1 MASIL
6 IKGGT
11 VVDGTGAKAFPA
23 DVRVR
28 DKIIAEVAPGLEPQN
43 GERVID
49 ATGCY
54 VTPGFIESHTHFDA
68 TMWWQPD
75 LDPMPGYGAT
85 TIVMG
90 NCGFTAAP
98 VSDDP
103 EVRMEMVKIFSFFE
117 DIPEGPFVQNLP
129 WDWRKW
135 SEYMKSVT
143 SRLKV
148 PANYSGFTGHLAIR
162 LAVMGMDAWTRVA
175 TPEEI
180 KAMAEHL
187 EDALEAGAIGLS
199 SNLLD
204 HDGQD
209 RPVPTQIADD
219 AEFAALIDVLERY
232 PGRTMQVIVDTFM
245 RMTAPASVERLV
257 RLLEGKR
264 VRVQIAGAIPTL
276 EFQKPALEIM
286 KPLVEKA
293 QAEGYDIWPGYSHV
307 SPTNTLSLTRSLIFA
322 QSNDYVWHEVV
333 LAETEEEKLK
343 LLKDPDWRARARES
357 WDTKAWPHAPMSN
370 PHRLHLRNSDNGMGP
385 INLTLKDYADSLG
398 LHPSDAMAE
407 WIIAN
412 GVRST
417 VHMAPFPK
425 MEDLTVELLK
435 HPQTV
440 GNISDAPAHGQ
451 MFCGGGENILLL
463 TKYCRDEG
471 QVTIEEAVHVMTGKL
486 AQHFSFTDR
495 GEIKPGK
502 RADIAVFDLNEIQRR
517 EEYKRFDVPTGDFGV
532 TWRYTRDAAPMR
544 LTMVNGMP
552 TFFEGRFTGAMP
564 GEFITPAAPATAEL
578 AVAAE

>member
-1 MASIL
+1 MSAIL

-11 VVDGTGAKAFPA
+11 VVDGTGAPAFVA
-23 DVRVR
+23 DVRV
-28 DKIIAEVAPGLEPQN
+28 KGKTIAEVAPGLTPQAD
-43 GERVID
+43 ERVID

-75 LDPMPGYGAT
+75 LDPLPSYGAT
-85 TIVMG
+85 TVVMG
-90 NCGFTAAP
+90 NCGFSAAP
-98 VSDDP
+98 ISDDP
-103 EVRMEMVKIFSFFE
+103 DVAFEMIKIFSFFE
-117 DIPEGPFVQNLP
+117 DIPEGPFQKNLP
-129 WDWRKW
+129 WDWRTW
-135 SEYMKSVT
+135 SEYQRSMT
-143 SRLKV
+143 TRLKI
-148 PANYSGFTGHLAIR
+148 PANYGAFVGHLAIR
-162 LAVMGMDAWTRVA
+162 LAAMGMDAWKRVA
-175 TPEEI
+175 TPAEI
-180 KAMAEHL
+180 AKMAELL
-187 EDALEAGAIGLS
+187 EDAMEAGALGMS

-209 RPVPTQIADD
+209 RPVPTLLADD
-219 AEFAALIDVLERY
+219 AEFAALMAVLERY
-232 PGRTMQVIVDTFM
+232 PGCTMQVIVDTFM
-245 RMTAPASVERLV
+245 RMSAPASLERLV
-257 RLLEGKR
+257 RLLKGKKL
-264 VRVQIAGAIPTL
+264 RVQIAGAIPTL

-286 KPLVEKA
+286 KPLVEQA
-293 QAEGYDIWPGYSHV
+293 QADGYDIWPGFAHV

-333 LAETEEEKLK
+333 QAETEEAKLA

-357 WDTKAWPHAPMSN
+357 WDTKVWAHAPMNN

-385 INLTLKDYADSLG
+385 INITLKDYADSRG
-398 LHPSDAMAE
+398 LHHSDAMAE

-425 MEDLTVELLK
+425 LEDLTVELLK

-471 QVTIEEAVHVMTGKL
+471 KVTIEEAVHVLTGKL
-486 AQHFSFTDR
+486 AGHFGFHDR
-495 GEIKPGK
+495 GAIKPGL

-564 GEFITPAAPATAEL
+564 GEFVSPPAAPAL
-578 AVAAE
+578 AQAAE

>member
-1 MASIL
+1 MADIL

-11 VVDGTGAKAFPA
+11 VVDGTGSPAYDA

-28 DKIIAEVAPGLEPQN
+28 GETIAEIGPDLAVQP
-43 GERVID
+43 GERLID
-49 ATGCY
+49 ASGCY

-75 LDPMPGYGAT
+75 LDPLPGYGAT

-103 EVRMEMVKIFSFFE
+103 EARMEMIKIFSFFE
-117 DIPEGPFVQNLP
+117 DIPEGPFVNNLP

-135 SEYMKSVT
+135 SEYKRSMT
-143 SRLKV
+143 SRLRV
-148 PANYSGFTGHLAIR
+148 PANYGAFVGHLAIR
-162 LAVMGMDAWTRVA
+162 LAVMGMDAWKRVA
-175 TPEEI
+175 TPGEI
-180 KAMAEHL
+180 EQMADHL
-187 EDALEAGAIGLS
+187 EDALSAGALGMS

-219 AEFAALIDVLERY
+219 AEFSALLDVLERH
-232 PGRTMQVIVDTFM
+232 PGCTLQVIVDTFM
-245 RMTAPASVERLV
+245 RMTGPASVERLM
-257 RLLEGKR
+257 RLLKGKA
-264 VRVQIAGAIPTL
+264 VRVQIAGGIPTL
-276 EFQKPALEIM
+276 EFQKPALEVM
-286 KPLVEKA
+286 KPLIDRA
-293 QAEGYDIWPGYSHV
+293 QAEGYDIWPGFAHV

-343 LLKDPDWRARARES
+343 LLRDPEWRARARES
-357 WDTKAWPHAPMSN
+357 WDTKVWPHAPMAN
-370 PHRLHLRNSDNGMGP
+370 PHRLHLRNSDNGLGP
-385 INLTLKDYADSLG
+385 INLTLKEHADNLG

-425 MEDLTVELLK
+425 LEDLTVELLK
-435 HPQTV
+435 HPMTV
-440 GNISDAPAHGQ
+440 GNLSDAPAHGQ

-463 TKYCRDEG
+463 TKYVREG
-471 QVTIEEAVHVMTGKL
+471 QVTIEEAIHVMTGKL
-486 AQHFSFTDR
+486 ATHVSFPDR
-495 GEIKPGK
+495 GEIKTGK
-502 RADIAVFDLNEIQRR
+502 RADIAVFDLNEIEKRD
-517 EEYKRFDVPTGDFGV
+517 EYKRFDVPDGDYGV

-564 GEFITPAAPATAEL
+564 GEFISPSVPAKIDFAQ
-578 AVAAE
+578 AAE

>member
-1 MASIL
+1 MADIL

-11 VVDGTGAKAFPA
+11 VVDGTGSPAYDA

-28 DKIIAEVAPGLEPQN
+28 GETIAEIGPDLAVQP
-43 GERVID
+43 GERLID
-49 ATGCY
+49 ASGCF

-75 LDPMPGYGAT
+75 LDPLPGYGAT

-103 EVRMEMVKIFSFFE
+103 EARMEMIKIFSFFE
-117 DIPEGPFVQNLP
+117 DIPEGPFVNNLP

-135 SEYMKSVT
+135 SEYKRSMT
-143 SRLKV
+143 SRLRV
-148 PANYSGFTGHLAIR
+148 PANYGAFVGHLAIR
-162 LAVMGMDAWTRVA
+162 LAVMGMDAWKRVA

-180 KAMAEHL
+180 EQMADHL
-187 EDALEAGAIGLS
+187 EDALSAGALGMS

-219 AEFAALIDVLERY
+219 AEFSALLDVLERH
-232 PGRTMQVIVDTFM
+232 PGCTLQVIVDTFM
-245 RMTAPASVERLV
+245 RMTGPASVERLM
-257 RLLEGKR
+257 RLLKGKA
-264 VRVQIAGAIPTL
+264 VRVQIAGGIPTL
-276 EFQKPALEIM
+276 EFQKPALEVM
-286 KPLVEKA
+286 KPLIDRA
-293 QAEGYDIWPGYSHV
+293 QAEGYDIWPGFAHV

-343 LLKDPDWRARARES
+343 LLRDPEWRARARES
-357 WDTKAWPHAPMSN
+357 WDTKVWKHAPMAN
-370 PHRLHLRNSDNGMGP
+370 PHRLHLRNSDNGLGP
-385 INLTLKDYADSLG
+385 INLTLKEHADNLG

-425 MEDLTVELLK
+425 LEDLTVELLK
-435 HPQTV
+435 HPMTV
-440 GNISDAPAHGQ
+440 GNLSDAPAHGQ

-463 TKYCRDEG
+463 TKYVREG
-471 QVTIEEAVHVMTGKL
+471 QVTIEEAIHVMTGKL
-486 AQHFSFTDR
+486 ATHFSFPDR
-495 GEIKPGK
+495 GEIKAGK
-502 RADIAVFDLNEIQRR
+502 RADIAVFDLNEIEKRD
-517 EEYKRFDVPTGDFGV
+517 EYKRFDVPDGDYGV

-564 GEFITPAAPATAEL
+564 GEFISPSVPAKIDFAQ
-578 AVAAE
+578 AAE

>member
-1 MASIL
+1 MSTIL

-11 VVDGTGAKAFPA
+11 VVDGSGAPAFVA
-23 DVRVR
+23 DVRVNG
-28 DKIIAEVAPGLEPQN
+28 KTIAEVAPGLTAHDD
-43 GERVID
+43 ERVID

-75 LDPMPGYGAT
+75 LDPLPSYGAT
-85 TIVMG
+85 TVVMG
-90 NCGFTAAP
+90 NCGFSAAP
-98 VSDDP
+98 ISDDP
-103 EVRMEMVKIFSFFE
+103 EVAFEMIKIFSFFE
-117 DIPEGPFVQNLP
+117 DIPEGPFQKNLP

-135 SEYMKSVT
+135 SEYQRSMT
-143 SRLKV
+143 TRLKI
-148 PANYSGFTGHLAIR
+148 PANYGAFVGHLAIR
-162 LAVMGMDAWTRVA
+162 LAAMGMDAWKRVA
-175 TPEEI
+175 TPAEI
-180 KAMAEHL
+180 AKMAELL
-187 EDALEAGAIGLS
+187 EDAMEAGALGMS

-209 RPVPTQIADD
+209 RPVPTLIADD
-219 AEFAALIDVLERY
+219 AEFAALMDVLERY
-232 PGRTMQVIVDTFM
+232 PGCTMQVIVDTFM
-245 RMTAPASVERLV
+245 RMSAPASLERLV
-257 RLLEGKR
+257 RLLNGKKL
-264 VRVQIAGAIPTL
+264 RVQIAGAIPTL

-286 KPLVEKA
+286 KPLVEQA
-293 QAEGYDIWPGYSHV
+293 QADGYDIWPGFAHV

-333 LAETEEEKLK
+333 LAETEEAKLK
-343 LLKDPDWRARARES
+343 LLKDADWRARARES
-357 WDTKAWPHAPMSN
+357 WDTKVWPHAPMAN

-385 INLTLKDYADSLG
+385 INITLKEYADARG
-398 LHPSDAMAE
+398 LHHSDAMAE

-425 MEDLTVELLK
+425 LEDLTVELLK

-471 QVTIEEAVHVMTGKL
+471 KVTIEEAIHVMTGKL
-486 AQHFSFTDR
+486 AAHFGFHDR
-495 GEIKPGK
+495 GAIKPGM

-564 GEFITPAAPATAEL
+564 GEFVSPPAAPAL
-578 AVAAE
+578 AQAAE

>member
-1 MASIL
+1 MSAIL

-11 VVDGTGAKAFPA
+11 VVDGTGAPAFVA
-23 DVRVR
+23 DVRV
-28 DKIIAEVAPGLEPQN
+28 KGKTIAEVAPGLTPHDD
-43 GERVID
+43 ERVID

-75 LDPMPGYGAT
+75 LDPLPSYGAT
-85 TIVMG
+85 TVVMG
-90 NCGFTAAP
+90 NCGFSAAP
-98 VSDDP
+98 ISDDP
-103 EVRMEMVKIFSFFE
+103 EVAFEMIKIFSFFE
-117 DIPEGPFVQNLP
+117 DIPEGPFQKNLP
-129 WDWRKW
+129 WDWRTW
-135 SEYMKSVT
+135 SEYQRSMT
-143 SRLKV
+143 TRLKI
-148 PANYSGFTGHLAIR
+148 PANYGAFVGHLAIR
-162 LAVMGMDAWTRVA
+162 LAAMGMDAWKRVA
-175 TPEEI
+175 TSAEI
-180 KAMAEHL
+180 AKMAELL
-187 EDALEAGAIGLS
+187 EDAMEAGALGMS

-209 RPVPTQIADD
+209 RPVPTLLADD
-219 AEFAALIDVLERY
+219 AEFAALMEVLERY
-232 PGRTMQVIVDTFM
+232 PGCTMQVIVDTFM
-245 RMTAPASVERLV
+245 RMSAPASLERLV
-257 RLLEGKR
+257 RLLDGKKL
-264 VRVQIAGAIPTL
+264 RVQIAGAIPTL

-293 QAEGYDIWPGYSHV
+293 QRDGYDIWPGFAHV

-333 LAETEEEKLK
+333 LAETEEAKLA

-357 WDTKAWPHAPMSN
+357 WDTKVWAHAPMNN

-385 INLTLKDYADSLG
+385 INITLKDYADSRG
-398 LHPSDAMAE
+398 LHHSDAMAE

-425 MEDLTVELLK
+425 LEDLTVELLK

-471 QVTIEEAVHVMTGKL
+471 KVTIEEAIHVMTGKL
-486 AQHFSFTDR
+486 AGHFGFHDR
-495 GEIKPGK
+495 GAIKPGL

-564 GEFITPAAPATAEL
+564 GEFVSPPAAPAL
-578 AVAAE
+578 AQAAE

>member
-1 MASIL
+1 MSAIL

-11 VVDGTGAKAFPA
+11 VVDGTGAPAFVA
-23 DVRVR
+23 DVRV
-28 DKIIAEVAPGLEPQN
+28 KGKTIAEVAPGLTPHDD
-43 GERVID
+43 ERVID

-75 LDPMPGYGAT
+75 LDPLPSYGAT
-85 TIVMG
+85 TVVMG
-90 NCGFTAAP
+90 NCGFSAAP
-98 VSDDP
+98 ISDDP
-103 EVRMEMVKIFSFFE
+103 DVAFEMIKIFSFFE
-117 DIPEGPFVQNLP
+117 DIPEGPFQKNLP
-129 WDWRKW
+129 WDWRTW
-135 SEYMKSVT
+135 SEYQRSMT
-143 SRLKV
+143 TRLKI
-148 PANYSGFTGHLAIR
+148 PANYGAFVGHLAIR
-162 LAVMGMDAWTRVA
+162 LAAMGMDAWKRVA
-175 TPEEI
+175 TPAEI
-180 KAMAEHL
+180 AKMAELL
-187 EDALEAGAIGLS
+187 EDAMEAGALGMS

-209 RPVPTQIADD
+209 RPVPTLLADD
-219 AEFAALIDVLERY
+219 AEFAALMEVLERY
-232 PGRTMQVIVDTFM
+232 PGCTMQVIVDTFM
-245 RMTAPASVERLV
+245 RMSAPASLERLV
-257 RLLEGKR
+257 RLLKGKKL
-264 VRVQIAGAIPTL
+264 RVQIAGAIPTL

-286 KPLVEKA
+286 KPLVEQA
-293 QAEGYDIWPGYSHV
+293 QADGYDIWPGFAHV

-333 LAETEEEKLK
+333 LAETEEAKLA

-357 WDTKAWPHAPMSN
+357 WDTKVWAHAPMNN

-385 INLTLKDYADSLG
+385 INITLKEYADSRG
-398 LHPSDAMAE
+398 LHHSDAMAE

-425 MEDLTVELLK
+425 LEDLTVELLK

-471 QVTIEEAVHVMTGKL
+471 KVTIEEAVHVMTGKL
-486 AQHFSFTDR
+486 AGHFGFRDR
-495 GEIKPGK
+495 GTIKPGL

-564 GEFITPAAPATAEL
+564 GEFVSPPAAPAL
-578 AVAAE
+578 AQAAE

>member
-1 MASIL
+1 MADIL

-11 VVDGTGAKAFPA
+11 VVDGTGSPAYDA

-28 DKIIAEVAPGLEPQN
+28 GETIAEIGPDLAVQP
-43 GERVID
+43 GERLID
-49 ATGCY
+49 ASGCY

-75 LDPMPGYGAT
+75 LDPLPGYGAT

-103 EVRMEMVKIFSFFE
+103 EARMEMIKIFSFFE
-117 DIPEGPFVQNLP
+117 DIPEGPFVNNLP

-135 SEYMKSVT
+135 SEYKRSMT
-143 SRLKV
+143 SRLRV
-148 PANYSGFTGHLAIR
+148 PANYGAFVGHLAIR
-162 LAVMGMDAWTRVA
+162 LAVMGMDAWKRVA

-180 KAMAEHL
+180 EQMADHL
-187 EDALEAGAIGLS
+187 EDALSAGALGMS

-219 AEFAALIDVLERY
+219 AEFSALLDVLERH
-232 PGRTMQVIVDTFM
+232 PGCTLQVIVDTFM
-245 RMTAPASVERLV
+245 RMTGPASVERLM
-257 RLLEGKR
+257 RLLKGKA
-264 VRVQIAGAIPTL
+264 VRVQIAGGIPTL

-286 KPLVEKA
+286 KPLIDRA
-293 QAEGYDIWPGYSHV
+293 QAEGYDIWPGFAHV

-343 LLKDPDWRARARES
+343 LLRDPDWRARARES
-357 WDTKAWPHAPMSN
+357 WDTKVWPHAPMAN
-370 PHRLHLRNSDNGMGP
+370 PHRLHLRNSDNGLGP
-385 INLTLKDYADSLG
+385 INLTLKEHADNLG

-425 MEDLTVELLK
+425 LEDLTVELLK
-435 HPQTV
+435 HPMTV
-440 GNISDAPAHGQ
+440 GNLSDAPAHGQ

-463 TKYCRDEG
+463 TKYVREG
-471 QVTIEEAVHVMTGKL
+471 QVTIEEAIHVMTGKL
-486 AQHFSFTDR
+486 ATHFSFPDR
-495 GEIKPGK
+495 GEIKAGK
-502 RADIAVFDLNEIQRR
+502 RADIAVFDLNEIEKRD
-517 EEYKRFDVPTGDFGV
+517 EYKRFDVPDGDYGV

-564 GEFITPAAPATAEL
+564 GEFISPSAPAKIDFAQ
-578 AVAAE
+578 AAE

>member
-1 MASIL
+1 MSAIL

-11 VVDGTGAKAFPA
+11 VVDGTGAPAFVA
-23 DVRVR
+23 DVRV
-28 DKIIAEVAPGLEPQN
+28 KGKTIAEVAPGLTPHDD
-43 GERVID
+43 ERVID

-75 LDPMPGYGAT
+75 LDPLPSYGAT
-85 TIVMG
+85 TVVMG
-90 NCGFTAAP
+90 NCGFSAAP
-98 VSDDP
+98 ISDDP
-103 EVRMEMVKIFSFFE
+103 EVAFEMIKIFSFFE
-117 DIPEGPFVQNLP
+117 DIPEGPFQKNLP
-129 WDWRKW
+129 WDWRTW
-135 SEYMKSVT
+135 SEYQRSMT
-143 SRLKV
+143 TRLKI
-148 PANYSGFTGHLAIR
+148 PANYGAFVGHLAIR
-162 LAVMGMDAWTRVA
+162 LAAMGMDAWKRVA
-175 TPEEI
+175 TPAEI
-180 KAMAEHL
+180 AKMAELL
-187 EDALEAGAIGLS
+187 EDAMEAGALGMS

-209 RPVPTQIADD
+209 RPVPTLLADD
-219 AEFAALIDVLERY
+219 AEFAALMEVLERY
-232 PGRTMQVIVDTFM
+232 PGCTMQVIVDTFM
-245 RMTAPASVERLV
+245 RMSAPASLERLV
-257 RLLEGKR
+257 RLLKGKKL
-264 VRVQIAGAIPTL
+264 RVQIAGAIPTL

-293 QAEGYDIWPGYSHV
+293 QADGYDIWPGFAHV

-333 LAETEEEKLK
+333 LAETEEAKLA

-357 WDTKAWPHAPMSN
+357 WDTKVWAHAPMNN

-385 INLTLKDYADSLG
+385 INITLKDYADSRG
-398 LHPSDAMAE
+398 LHHSDAMAE

-425 MEDLTVELLK
+425 LEDLTVELLK

-471 QVTIEEAVHVMTGKL
+471 KVTIEEAIHVMTGKL
-486 AQHFSFTDR
+486 AGHFGFHDR
-495 GEIKPGK
+495 GVIRPGM
-502 RADIAVFDLNEIQRR
+502 RADIAVFDLDEIQRR

-564 GEFITPAAPATAEL
+564 GEFVSPPAAPAL
-578 AVAAE
+578 AQAAE